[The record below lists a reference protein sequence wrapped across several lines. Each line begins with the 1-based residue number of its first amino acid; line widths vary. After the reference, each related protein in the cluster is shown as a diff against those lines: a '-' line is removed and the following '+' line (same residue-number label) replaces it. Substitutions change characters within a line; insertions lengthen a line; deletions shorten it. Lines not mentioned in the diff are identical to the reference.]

1 MDARN
6 GYPDMNIIFFKGI
19 PKLMQVAD
27 DMHRMADYVSDFRT
41 ITYAGIVFS
50 IIGALVFLIVK
61 YRNKQNKP
69 VPRGGEPSRQFQR
82 YGGCQ
87 TYPWNG
93 RDGVVIGVE
102 SPSFGSTRASDYT
115 DMDGVPANCEN
126 ARNNNAYYKGTVP
139 NPVVE

>member
-19 PKLMQVAD
+19 PKLM
-27 DMHRMADYVSDFRT
+27 
-41 ITYAGIVFS
+41 
-50 IIGALVFLIVK
+50 
-61 YRNKQNKP
+61 
-69 VPRGGEPSRQFQR
+69 QR

-126 ARNNNAYYKGTVP
+126 ARNNNAYYKSTASIVKCFQCSETGSANNFTAQYYHKVTMP
-139 NPVVE
+139 EETTATTLSLLF